1 MNFRITLVAA
11 VSSALLGF
19 ARADDDENGT
29 NVTTGAPTSAPTTP
43 GSTSLAAGV
52 GPGVS
57 CLNVLDDSGIN
68 VGTKISLGPDTIKD
82 TYYVT
87 AVYDKPFC
95 PAIVGDLRRL
105 TITATTKSIK
115 IQPATTRYYD
125 EGTTVMVVSSNP
137 TPPTPPGSTYTLTA
151 TVAGQTCLPVFNV
164 EGFKGNDAIQIG
176 TTAENSEI
184 RYIVTVYQN
193 SLCGKDLTFARR
205 LGNDVAGS
213 FQLDA
218 GGLALSYAKN
228 TQVKT
233 VTVPSGGSTCF
244 PGDATVDVYGRGAT
258 QMASLSVGDRV
269 LVENGEF
276 EPVLS
281 FLHKVP
287 GVAQALTLVHSQG
300 TLQAS
305 ENHIV
310 FTSRGDM
317 PVSALRPGD
326 DLLMQSGPSPILA
339 IGQGTTASGMYAPFT
354 ASGALVVDGVAV
366 SNYGTPTSKSSLPH
380 AAAHAA
386 FFALRVYYYLDFAMV
401 AKVLCS
407 LAMVM
412 MVPRKL

>member
-1 MNFRITLVAA
+1 
-11 VSSALLGF
+11 VSAGNSHAFAILDSYGLGWGF
-19 ARADDDENGT
+19 NKH
-29 NVTTGAPTSAPTTP
+29 NW
-43 GSTSLAAGV
+43 
-52 GPGVS
+52 
-57 CLNVLDDSGIN
+57 
-68 VGTKISLGPDTIKD
+68 
-82 TYYVT
+82 
-87 AVYDKPFC
+87 
-95 PAIVGDLRRL
+95 
-105 TITATTKSIK
+105 
-115 IQPATTRYYD
+115 IQ
-125 EGTTVMVVSSNP
+125 
-137 TPPTPPGSTYTLTA
+137 L
-151 TVAGQTCLPVFNV
+151 
-164 EGFKGNDAIQIG
+164 G
-176 TTAENSEI
+176 TTAEKSEW
-184 RYIVTVYQN
+184 RYVMEVYQN
-193 SLCGKDLTFARR
+193 SLCGATITFARR
-205 LGNDVAGS
+205 LANEVAGS
-213 FQLDA
+213 FKVA
-218 GGLALSYAKN
+218 NGLTLAYPKN

-233 VTVPSGGSTCF
+233 VIPNPGGSTCF

-258 QMASLSVGDRV
+258 SMASLSVGDRV

-386 FFALRVYYYLDFAMV
+386 FFALRVYYYLDLAMV

>member
-1 MNFRITLVAA
+1 
-11 VSSALLGF
+11 
-19 ARADDDENGT
+19 
-29 NVTTGAPTSAPTTP
+29 
-43 GSTSLAAGV
+43 
-52 GPGVS
+52 
-57 CLNVLDDSGIN
+57 
-68 VGTKISLGPDTIKD
+68 
-82 TYYVT
+82 
-87 AVYDKPFC
+87 
-95 PAIVGDLRRL
+95 VGDSRRL
-105 TITATTKSIK
+105 VITATTKSIK
-115 IQPATTRYYD
+115 ITPATKKVYG
-125 EGTTVMVVSSNP
+125 EGTTVMVLTNNP
-137 TPPTPPGSTYTLTA
+137 TPPTPPGETYTFAA
-151 TVAGQTCLPVFNV
+151 TLAAATCVPVYNV
-164 EGFKGNDAIQIG
+164 EGFKKDTWIQLG
-176 TTAENSEI
+176 TDPSLSELG
-184 RYIVTVYQN
+184 YVMEVYQN
-193 SLCGKDLTFARR
+193 SLCGATITFARR
-205 LGNDVAGS
+205 LANEVAGS
-213 FQLDA
+213 FKVA
-218 GGLALSYAKN
+218 NGLTFAYPKM

-233 VTVPSGGSTCF
+233 VIPNPGGSTCF

-258 QMASLSVGDRV
+258 RMASLSVGDRV

-339 IGQGTTASGMYAPFT
+339 IGQGITASGMYAPFT

-386 FFALRVYYYLDFAMV
+386 FFALRVYYYLDLAMV

-412 MVPRKL
+412 MLPRKL